1 MTAIDLRDLP
11 GELPPAAPKFPAAP
25 FDGAGS
31 FFDAYFEETARAAG
45 TIDWVEVER
54 ASALLTEAY
63 RAGRTV
69 FSCGNGGSAAIA
81 NHLQCDH
88 LKGVRTGTDLTPR
101 VISLS
106 SNIELI
112 TAISNDIGYEDVFS
126 YQLQS
131 QSQPGDVLIAISSSG
146 RSPNIARALT
156 WASKHG
162 LRTIALTGFTG
173 GTAREV
179 TEVAIHVE
187 CTNYGIVEDLHQAA
201 MHAMAQYI
209 RLSRMPAEAIAD
221 TTF

>member
-1 MTAIDLRDLP
+1 MTAIDLRGLP
-11 GELPPAAPKFPAAP
+11 DGRPSAAPKFPVAP
-25 FDGAGS
+25 FDGAGA
-31 FFDAYFEETARAAG
+31 FLGAYFEETARAAG
-45 TIDWVEVER
+45 TIDWGEVER

-101 VISLS
+101 VVSLTT
-106 SNIELI
+106 NIELI

-162 LRTIALTGFTG
+162 LRTIALTGFAG

-179 TEVAIHVE
+179 TEIAIHVE

>member
-1 MTAIDLRDLP
+1 MTTVDLRELP
-11 GELPPAAPKFPAAP
+11 DELPPATPKFPAASY
-25 FDGAGS
+25 DGAGS
-31 FFDAYFEETARAAG
+31 FLDAYFAETARAAD
-45 TIDWVEVER
+45 TIDWTEVER
-54 ASALLTEAY
+54 ASALLIEAY

-101 VISLS
+101 VVSLN
-106 SNIELI
+106 SNVELI

-131 QSQPGDVLIAISSSG
+131 QSQPEDVLIAISSSG
-146 RSPNIARALT
+146 RSPNIVQALT
-156 WASKHG
+156 WAGEHG

-173 GTAREV
+173 GPARAV
-179 TEVAIHVE
+179 TEVAIHVD

>member
-1 MTAIDLRDLP
+1 MTAIDTRDLP
-11 GELPPAAPKFPAAP
+11 DELPTAAPKFPAAP
-25 FDGAGS
+25 FEPGGS
-31 FFDAYFEETARAAG
+31 FFDAYLEETARAAA
-45 TIDWVEVER
+45 TVDWADVER

-88 LKGVRTGTDLTPR
+88 LKGVRTGTDLTPK
-101 VISLS
+101 VVSLS

-146 RSPNIARALT
+146 RSANIVRALS
-156 WASKHG
+156 WAGQHG
-162 LRTIALTGFTG
+162 LQTIALTGFTG
-173 GTAREV
+173 GAARRV
-179 TEVAIHVE
+179 TDIAIHVD

-209 RLSRMPAEAIAD
+209 RLSRMSAGAIAD

>member
-11 GELPPAAPKFPAAP
+11 EELPPVAPKFPAAP

-45 TIDWVEVER
+45 TMDWAEVER

-63 RAGRTV
+63 LAGRTV
-69 FSCGNGGSAAIA
+69 FSCGNGGSAAVA

-88 LKGVRTGTDLTPR
+88 VKGVRTGTDLTPR
-101 VISLS
+101 VVSLS
-106 SNIELI
+106 SNVELI
-112 TAISNDIGYEDVFS
+112 TAISNDLGYEHVFS

-146 RSPNIARALT
+146 RSPNIVQALT
-156 WASKHG
+156 WAAEHG

-173 GTAREV
+173 GAARAV
-179 TEVAIHVE
+179 TEVAVHVD

-209 RLSRMPAEAIAD
+209 RLCRMPIGAIAD

>member
-11 GELPPAAPKFPAAP
+11 DGLPPAAPKFPAGS

-31 FFDAYFEETARAAG
+31 FLGAYFEETARAAG
-45 TIDWVEVER
+45 TIDWGEVER
-54 ASALLTEAY
+54 ASALLIEAY
-63 RAGRTV
+63 GAGRTV

-88 LKGVRTGTDLTPR
+88 LKGVRTGTDLAPR
-101 VISLS
+101 VVSLS
-106 SNIELI
+106 TNIELI
-112 TAISNDIGYEDVFS
+112 TAISNDLGYEDVFS

-156 WASKHG
+156 WASTHG

-173 GTAREV
+173 APASEL
-179 TEVAIHVE
+179 TEVAIHVD

-201 MHAMAQYI
+201 MHAIAQYI
-209 RLSRMPAEAIAD
+209 RLSRMPAEAIAG